1 MLGFFIL
8 FIGCVCIFLGL
19 GDILGYI
26 NSLCIA
32 VGICFVIVSLKGKF
46 EQEKEN

>member
-19 GDILGYI
+19 GDMLGYI
-26 NSLCIA
+26 NSLCLAIG
-32 VGICFVIVSLKGKF
+32 VGLVVVSLKEKF
-46 EQEKEN
+46 E